1 MDTGTKARS
10 IGRLLIDRGMA
21 TEEQIAYCVE
31 LQRKRARSGDFSRIG
46 TILVEQRVVTAAQV
60 AEVLKEQKI
69 TIVNCVI
76 CKTQY
81 NIHNF
86 SKKSF
91 YECRKCHG
99 PLKKPSSLDSLIIQ
113 DSMRT
118 RQNPASSRK
127 ASAKDTIVA
136 PIRRRTKTPNEGL
149 QSQRIGSYEILGEI
163 ARGGMGVIYKARQLT
178 LNRDVALKTLNA
190 EEARRDDAVERF
202 QREAQ
207 AIASLRHPNLVAVHT
222 VDRYQDIHFF
232 TMEFVEGV
240 PLDALLKKE
249 GPLSGER
256 AVEIILPIVD
266 SLEYAHKEGVV
277 HRDLKPANIII
288 DIHDTP
294 FLVDFGIAKRKGDRQ
309 LTQTGEILGSVPYMA
324 PEYIMGD
331 DYTEACDV
339 YSIGVCLYEA
349 LAGFENL
356 PFGSDNTDIETIR
369 LLKKI
374 AYEAPAPIRSFRP
387 DIDPTLEAIIMKA
400 ITRDLSVRY
409 SDAGSL
415 AADFRAWLE
424 QRRKA
429 MVIIERAPAT
439 IWALIVFVILA
450 LAGVV
455 GLLIFNAQ
463 KQNALKTEVQ
473 DYLELRI
480 KDIESLEASGKR
492 DEATKQRE
500 ALKKL
505 CKGKGWLAE
514 LESRLK
520 APSEKTDKP
529 GDGPKSDK
537 PDSPDKKDSE
547 SKKTETKDPKNKS
560 SEKK

>member
-21 TEEQIAYCVE
+21 TEEQIAYCVD

-69 TIVNCVI
+69 TILICAI
-76 CKTQY
+76 CKSQY

-86 SKKSF
+86 SKNGY

-118 RQNPASSRK
+118 RQKPPSSGRK
-127 ASAKDTIVA
+127 PSAKDTIVA
-136 PIRRRTKTPNEGL
+136 PIRKRSKTPNEGL
-149 QSQRIGSYEILGEI
+149 QSQRIGNYEILGEI
-163 ARGGMGVIYKARQLT
+163 ARGGMGVIYKARQLA

-190 EEARRDDAVERF
+190 EEARREDAVERF

-232 TMEFVEGV
+232 TMEFVEGI

-249 GPLSGER
+249 GPMTGER
-256 AVEIILPIVD
+256 AVEVLLPIVD
-266 SLEYAHKEGVV
+266 SLEYSHREGVV

-288 DIHDTP
+288 DMHDTP

-324 PEYIMGD
+324 PEYIMGEE
-331 DYTEACDV
+331 YTEACDV
-339 YSIGVCLYEA
+339 YSIGVCLYES

-374 AYEAPAPIRSFRP
+374 AYEAPAPIRNFRP
-387 DIDPTLEAIIMKA
+387 DIDPVLEAIIMKA

-409 SDAGSL
+409 SDAATL

-429 MVIIERAPAT
+429 MVIVERAPS
-439 IWALIVFVILA
+439 WVWGLIVLAILG
-450 LAGVV
+450 LAGTV
-455 GLLIFNAQ
+455 GLLIYNAE
-463 KQNALKTEVQ
+463 KQRGLQAEVQ
-473 DYLELRI
+473 TLVEEQV
-480 KDIESLEASGKR
+480 KEIERLEAAGKL
-492 DEATKQRE
+492 DEAAKQKT
-500 ALKKL
+500 ALKKF
-505 CKGKGWLAE
+505 CKGKGWLSE
-514 LESRLK
+514 LKSRIEGQAASDEK
-520 APSEKTDKP
+520 AA
-529 GDGPKSDK
+529 DK
-537 PDSPDKKDSE
+537 PDKDEPGKKAPDKKE
-547 SKKTETKDPKNKS
+547 PVKL
-560 SEKK
+560 

>member
-21 TEEQIAYCVE
+21 TEEQISYCVD

-69 TIVNCVI
+69 TILICVI
-76 CKTQY
+76 CKSQY

-86 SKKSF
+86 SKKGR

-118 RQNPASSRK
+118 RQKPPQSGRK
-127 ASAKDTIVA
+127 PSAKDTIVA
-136 PIRRRTKTPNEGL
+136 PIRKRTKTPNEGL
-149 QSQRIGSYEILGEI
+149 ESRRIGNYEILGEI
-163 ARGGMGVIYKARQLT
+163 ARGGMGVIYKARQLK

-190 EEARRDDAVERF
+190 EEARREDAVERF

-222 VDRYQDIHFF
+222 VDRYQDVHFF
-232 TMEFVEGV
+232 TMEFVEGI

-249 GPLSGER
+249 GPMSGER
-256 AVEIILPIVD
+256 AVEVLLPIVD
-266 SLEYAHKEGVV
+266 SLEYSHKEGVV

-288 DIHDTP
+288 DMHDTP

-324 PEYIMGD
+324 PEYIMGEE
-331 DYTEACDV
+331 YTEACDV

-356 PFGSDNTDIETIR
+356 PFGSDNEDIETIR

-374 AYEAPAPIRSFRP
+374 AYEAPAPIRTFRP
-387 DIDPTLEAIIMKA
+387 DIDPVLEAIIMKS
-400 ITRDLSVRY
+400 ITRDLAVRY
-409 SDAGSL
+409 NDAGTL

-429 MVIIERAPAT
+429 MVIVERAPSWV
-439 IWALIVFVILA
+439 WALIVTVILI
-450 LAGVV
+450 LAGNV

-463 KQNALKTEVQ
+463 KQQVLKTEVQ
-473 DYLELRI
+473 GLVEAQ
-480 KDIESLEASGKR
+480 IEEIERLEAAGKLA
-492 DEATKQRE
+492 EAETQKA
-500 ALKKL
+500 ALKKF
-505 CKGKGWLAE
+505 CQGKGWLSE
-514 LESRLK
+514 LESRMESK
-520 APSEKTDKP
+520 AAGDEKAA
-529 GDGPKSDK
+529 DK
-537 PDSPDKKDSE
+537 PDRDESGKNAPDKKTE
-547 SKKTETKDPKNKS
+547 SVKPAPKKDE
-560 SEKK
+560 